1 MNMTRHGGPWDRG
14 SADAYY
20 NRPFQP
26 HYFKGDTYNSEKVE
40 RKYMSEEEIAAYTD
54 GYGKGLPADPHVQDE
69 IKEWE

>member
-1 MNMTRHGGPWDRG
+1 MKNMTRHGGPWDRG

-40 RKYMSEEEIAAYTD
+40 STQMTEGEIAAYTD
-54 GYGKGLPADPHVQDE
+54 GYGKQDNH
-69 IKEWE
+69 KEWE

>member
-1 MNMTRHGGPWDRG
+1 MTRHGGPWDRG

-40 RKYMSEEEIAAYTD
+40 RKDMSKEEIAAYTN
-54 GYGKGLPADPHVQDE
+54 GYGIQAEK
-69 IKEWE
+69 KEW